1 MTGAWFVAVKPYSPP
16 VRPGT
21 HRLFKKNEFLFR
33 VNRRLL
39 VLIVKYKINYAMKTN
54 KAKFLSIL
62 FVVFAVILSSCQD
75 DADKPST
82 TDPAKEAEVKKVL
95 ALREE
100 LNFVT
105 RFVDRNVMDMSFA
118 AGRASFA
125 KTTIARMKNSAPCAE
140 AIEEELSDGSI
151 KITLD
156 FGDGCQADDG
166 VEVAGKVVMIFRVN
180 EVTFEYA
187 LEFIDYREISGE
199 HQGEVVNGT
208 VHGSFV
214 MDLEAEQFLQEM
226 EQALVVTY
234 PNNTEAVYN
243 MTQVAEM
250 TETGLRVNSLTTS
263 GNFAN
268 GGEFSTTVS
277 KALVYDFSC
286 EGDLPVQ
293 GEELLMFQGNT
304 ILVSYGNGTCDD
316 TYTIK

>member
-1 MTGAWFVAVKPYSPP
+1 
-16 VRPGT
+16 
-21 HRLFKKNEFLFR
+21 
-33 VNRRLL
+33 
-39 VLIVKYKINYAMKTN
+39 MKTN
-54 KAKFLSIL
+54 TIKFLSIL
-62 FVVFAVILSSCQD
+62 FVLFAVILSSCQD

-82 TDPAKEAEVKKVL
+82 TDPEKEAEVKKVL

-105 RFVDRNVMDMSFA
+105 RFVDRTVMDMSFA

-125 KTTIARMKNSAPCAE
+125 KNTIARMKDSAPCAE
-140 AIEEELSDGSI
+140 ATEEELSDGSI

-166 VEVAGKVVMIFRVN
+166 VEVAGKVVMIFRFN
-180 EVTFEYA
+180 ETTFEYA

-214 MDLEAEQFLQEM
+214 MDLAAEQFIQEM
-226 EQALVVTY
+226 EQDLVITY
-234 PNNTEAVYN
+234 PNNTEAAYK
-243 MTQVAEM
+243 MKQVGEM
-250 TETGLRVNSLTTS
+250 TETGLRLSSLTTS

-277 KALVYDFSC
+277 EALVYDFSC
-286 EGDLPVQ
+286 ESDLPVQ

-304 ILVSYGNGTCDD
+304 ILVRYGDGRCDNE
-316 TYTIK
+316 YTVK